1 MNEEI
6 LEELWSS
13 LHENIEL
20 VELLFDSQDKVIE
33 EAALE
38 SIQMELENNL
48 YIQDTIVEHVK
59 QRRTGKGEYD
69 LSGLD
74 YEKPA
79 AVIKYLSHCSDT
91 LKVNLSDS
99 DTLKKEF
106 LDHLADELACRHI
119 CVEELNLSK
128 LKAMDDAVL
137 E

>member
-48 YIQDTIVEHVK
+48 YI
-59 QRRTGKGEYD
+59 
-69 LSGLD
+69 
-74 YEKPA
+74 
-79 AVIKYLSHCSDT
+79 
-91 LKVNLSDS
+91 
-99 DTLKKEF
+99 
-106 LDHLADELACRHI
+106 
-119 CVEELNLSK
+119 
-128 LKAMDDAVL
+128 
-137 E
+137 

>member
-13 LHENIEL
+13 LHDNIEL

-59 QRRTGKGEYD
+59 
-69 LSGLD
+69 
-74 YEKPA
+74 
-79 AVIKYLSHCSDT
+79 
-91 LKVNLSDS
+91 
-99 DTLKKEF
+99 
-106 LDHLADELACRHI
+106 
-119 CVEELNLSK
+119 
-128 LKAMDDAVL
+128 
-137 E
+137 